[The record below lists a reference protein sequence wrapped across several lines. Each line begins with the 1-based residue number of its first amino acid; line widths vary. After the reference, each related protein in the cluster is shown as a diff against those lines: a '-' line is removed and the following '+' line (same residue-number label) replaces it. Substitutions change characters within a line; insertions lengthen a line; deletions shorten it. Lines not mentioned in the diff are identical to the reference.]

1 MYTEF
6 DKFDRLETPSLA
18 LCKPTAEAAIKD
30 GQVTL
35 SGGIGMLLD
44 AKDIVLRANFNAQ
57 WELEFNYA
65 YNCNYYP
72 RTMYKNLEKGRYI
85 YVTGVGFFIIDDYSR
100 SESVK
105 EGSRKEISCH
115 SIEKELERVVCP
127 LLDEGSYYFYTK
139 DGEEGVLQKQMKLLP
154 KWTLGFVSEDLKDKT
169 AYFEDGDNADNAYDF
184 LWNKIEEAYE
194 CVIDVDFITRTLSF
208 YSLEYYAAH
217 HKTDIHLSKSNDLK
231 QVVVESKD
239 DDCFTAI
246 DVKQDDN
253 LSLVYSN
260 PNGSET
266 LYRFDAVLEDMTP
279 ELQAAVGKWQEKY
292 EASILPYRALSKQW
306 CLALDEL
313 SNLEEDLSILKDELN
328 NLKTEKEGTIAA
340 EQTEASKKIYL
351 DELNKRIKA
360 KEAAIKAKE
369 EAIAAKKAD
378 VKEKYEDPL
387 NEYAKACSL
396 DLTAK
401 DVDGNAIFTQELLN
415 ELSAY
420 INSAEY
426 SDEYITQTDDMKYAE
441 ICEQSNKLFDR
452 AKKEL
457 VKLST
462 QSYTFSV
469 TNNSFLFN
477 KKFERFSKQLCPG
490 AIVHL
495 ETSDD
500 TMEEVHLTN
509 FAIDYGAKSVKLT
522 FGNKYER
529 NDIKSLFQDVFGNI
543 KASAKQVK
551 YLKNIVNDQRSEIEK
566 QRDWIDNALTLTKDH
581 FLCSANQSVII
592 DDGGYLGRQLK
603 TDKDGNVIVDIDNN
617 PLFSPEQLGIIN
629 NTLAIT
635 KDNWQSVATAI
646 GKIYLYHDEE
656 TDEDVFDYGVAGSI
670 ILGQMFVG
678 KTLSLLGSPRDDG
691 TYAITLNENGLTIIN
706 DGTTAGITI
715 KDAAGNKQFYADA
728 DGNLILSGGINS
740 TFGKVGGWT
749 INNHKIYAG
758 GTDGLKTAAVQ
769 VPADGSYYVF
779 AAGGENHDNYGDC
792 PFRVGKDGK
801 LFATDAEIKGKVTAT
816 SGSFTGSVYAS
827 DGSFNGKVTASE
839 GKIGGWVI
847 SNNKIYGGGT
857 DGLKTAA
864 VQVPTDHS
872 GTVFAAGGANH
883 ADYSDC
889 PFRVDKYGNLYAT
902 SAEIKGKVTATSG
915 SFNGSVYA
923 TSGTFNGTVY
933 ANSGNIGGCDI
944 VDGKLYVGQ
953 WTFNDF
959 NRLLG
964 HESGRTAVIGVL
976 GCGSSELM
984 GEWTWAD
991 VGRAS
996 FSSSDFRLKRDIAD
1010 IGAPYDNFFDGLKP
1024 KSFIFNSD
1032 FEAGKTNNV
1041 HLGFIA
1047 QDVKESLEEAGLQ
1060 QACGDSLV
1068 WEDMGYYHLSKPE
1081 FIALNTW
1088 QIQKLK
1094 AKVSELE
1101 KKLEAALEG
1110 KATS

>member
-1 MYTEF
+1 M
-6 DKFDRLETPSLA
+6 
-18 LCKPTAEAAIKD
+18 
-30 GQVTL
+30 
-35 SGGIGMLLD
+35 
-44 AKDIVLRANFNAQ
+44 
-57 WELEFNYA
+57 
-65 YNCNYYP
+65 
-72 RTMYKNLEKGRYI
+72 NLEKI
-85 YVTGVGFFIIDDYSR
+85 N
-100 SESVK
+100 
-105 EGSRKEISCH
+105 
-115 SIEKELERVVCP
+115 KELKKRFNGAIKAEN
-127 LLDEGSYYFYTK
+127 K

-169 AYFEDGDNADNAYDF
+169 AYFEDGDHADNAYDF

-194 CVIDVDFITRTLSF
+194 CVIDVDFITRTLNF

-266 LYRFDAVLEDMTP
+266 LYRFDAVLGDMTP

-292 EASILPYRALSKQW
+292 EASILPHRTLSKQW

-313 SNLEEDLSILKDELN
+313 SNLEEDLSVLKDELN
-328 NLKTEKEGTIAA
+328 NLKTDKEGTIAA

-387 NEYAKACSL
+387 NEYAKECSL

-426 SDEYITQTDDMKYAE
+426 TDEYITQTDDMKYAE

-452 AKKEL
+452 AKGQL

-509 FAIDYGAKSVKLT
+509 FVVDYTAKSVKLT

-603 TDKDGNVIVDIDNN
+603 TDKDGNIIVDTDNN

-646 GKIYLYHDEE
+646 GKIYLYHDNE
-656 TDEDVFDYGVAGSI
+656 TDKDVFDYGVAGSI

-706 DGTTAGITI
+706 DGTAAGITI

-728 DGNLILSGGINS
+728 DGNLILSGGINA

-779 AAGGENHDNYGDC
+779 AAGGESHDNYGDC

-857 DGLKTAA
+857 NGLKTAA

-872 GTVFAAGGANH
+872 STVFAAGGENH
-883 ADYSDC
+883 DDYSDC

-915 SFNGSVYA
+915 SFTGSVYA
-923 TSGTFNGTVY
+923 SSGSFTGSVY
-933 ANSGNIGGCDI
+933 ANSGKIGGCNI

-953 WTFNDF
+953 WTFNSF
-959 NRLLG
+959 NRLVG

-976 GCGSSELM
+976 GCTSSELSDS
-984 GEWTWAD
+984 WTWED

-996 FSSSDFRLKRDIAD
+996 LSSSDFRLKRDIAD
-1010 IGAPYDNFFDGLKP
+1010 IDAPYDKFFDSLKP

-1032 FEAGKTNNV
+1032 FEAGKTNNI

-1047 QDVKESLEEAGLQ
+1047 QDVKDSLEKSGLQ
-1060 QACGDSLV
+1060 QACGDSV
-1068 WEDMGYYHLSKPE
+1068 IWKDMGYYHLSKPE

-1094 AKVSELE
+1094 VRVSELE
-1101 KKLEAALEG
+1101 KKLEAALEE